1 MHLSPPLPFQKVSRI
16 CSFIFISL
24 KLRNRTT
31 REGEEGASFKSKEI
45 FVHPS
50 PSFSIISQKNLLST
64 FFSLFLPFLS
74 QLGCDRTDPYI
85 HTQATPRP
93 LVRLSCQ
100 QTNKKNFEIITLSLS
115 HPSHTLSLS
124 IHETAFLWGYF
135 CSMVQIK
142 EEKTAIHNWYN
153 RYISYRTGCVCVCVL
168 SLRLA
173 NQPNK
178 QTKKYGE

>member
-1 MHLSPPLPFQKVSRI
+1 MYCTIYQVRVSKLRVSKEVMHLSPPPPLPFQKVSRI

-45 FVHPS
+45 FVYPS

-64 FFSLFLPFLS
+64 FFPYFLAFLS
-74 QLGCDRTDPYI
+74 QLGYDRTDPYIHNI

-100 QTNKKNFEIITLSLS
+100 QTNKKKYFEIITLSLS
-115 HPSHTLSLS
+115 HPSHTLSLY
-124 IHETAFLWGYF
+124 TRNCFPLGVFLF
-135 CSMVQIK
+135 
-142 EEKTAIHNWYN
+142 
-153 RYISYRTGCVCVCVL
+153 YR
-168 SLRLA
+168 
-173 NQPNK
+173 PN
-178 QTKKYGE
+178 

>member
-45 FVHPS
+45 FVYPS
-50 PSFSIISQKNLLST
+50 PSFSIIST
-64 FFSLFLPFLS
+64 FFSYFLPFLS

-115 HPSHTLSLS
+115 HPPHTHSLSLYTKLLSFGGIFVLWSKLKKKKSQS
-124 IHETAFLWGYF
+124 IIGITDTYHTVLA
-135 CSMVQIK
+135 
-142 EEKTAIHNWYN
+142 
-153 RYISYRTGCVCVCVL
+153 VCVCVF
-168 SLRLA
+168 
-173 NQPNK
+173 
-178 QTKKYGE
+178 YH